1 MNAGWVP
8 ALYGPSLLNT
18 VYNLFSG
25 CHSRIQNVT
34 DKVGDGLEKDR
45 DKLNYLVCFA
55 GKQIQRL

>member
-1 MNAGWVP
+1 MQDGYQHCMVR
-8 ALYGPSLLNT
+8 LLLNT